1 MSDVSQNSVNPMQ
14 ASERVFKALKEAR
27 SQLEAI
33 EQARNER
40 IAIVGMAGRFPGA
53 DNLDEFWDLLKQG
66 KSGIQM
72 LSDDELLAAGVPEST
87 FNQPNYVRAYASF
100 PNPTGFDAPFFGYSP
115 REAELIDPQHRV
127 FLE

>member
-1 MSDVSQNSVNPMQ
+1 MSAVIQNSSGSSQ

-53 DNLDEFWDLLKQG
+53 DNLDEFWDLLNQG
-66 KSGIQM
+66 KSGIRM
-72 LSDDELLAAGVPEST
+72 
-87 FNQPNYVRAYASF
+87 
-100 PNPTGFDAPFFGYSP
+100 
-115 REAELIDPQHRV
+115 
-127 FLE
+127 